1 LRNNFQKLL
10 KIFSFIFIY
19 KNMYKANN
27 EQLINYLKSNTFGAE
42 LFSEFCLGLPL
53 TRVKQNCIFAIE
65 QKKRYDC

>member
-1 LRNNFQKLL
+1 
-10 KIFSFIFIY
+10 
-19 KNMYKANN
+19 MYKANN
-27 EQLINYLKSNTFGAE
+27 EQLINYLKSNTFEAE